1 MWKVTSRLLT
11 TLLLTTQGSLLAESS
26 PPADQIITPAAIKS
40 VSPTSNAVPQPPT
53 PFSVFTGKVIKNK
66 VRLRT
71 QPNLDAP
78 IIREINRDDLFIVV
92 GESDEFYA
100 VAAPEGTKA
109 YIFRT
114 FVLENTV
121 EGSHV
126 NVRLAPD
133 LEAPVIAQ
141 LNSGDHVYGKISP
154 QNNKWL
160 EISAPTT
167 TRFYIAKEY
176 IQNIGGPDLL
186 AKMAKRRDEVD
197 ATLKAAVERSQIE
210 LKKPFDQIQLEPVTA
225 SLNKVIQ
232 NYSEFQ
238 EQTTKAKELL
248 TQINETYLQK
258 KIAYLESKSKMTAEK
273 PAPAEP
279 APLPPAKPAVEPP
292 AKTSPWDTTES
303 ALLLTW
309 KEKGHPNGSKEDFYK
324 EQKTHA
330 VTLKG
335 MIEPYQ
341 RAIKNKPGDYVLIN
355 SFNNLPVAYLY
366 STLINLQ
373 DYLGHEI
380 TLHVV
385 ERPNNNFAYPAYFV
399 LEVE

>member
-1 MWKVTSRLLT
+1 MWKTSRLLA
-11 TLLLTTQGSLLAESS
+11 TLLLTTQGSLLAESTA
-26 PPADQIITPAAIKS
+26 PADQTIAPAANKS
-40 VSPTSNAVPQPPT
+40 VQPTSTEASQPPA

-100 VAAPEGTKA
+100 VAPPEGTKA

-154 QNNKWL
+154 QNTKWL
-160 EISAPTT
+160 EIAAPTT

-197 ATLKAAVERSQIE
+197 TTLKAAVERSQME
-210 LKKPFDQIQLEPVTA
+210 LKKPFDQIQLEPVTI

-232 NYSEFQ
+232 NYSEFH
-238 EQTTKAKELL
+238 EQTSKAKELL

-273 PAPAEP
+273 PAPAAP
-279 APLPPAKPAVEPP
+279 APLPPTKPTVEPP

-303 ALLLTW
+303 ALWLAW
-309 KEKGHPNGSKEDFYK
+309 KEKGHPNDSKEDFYK